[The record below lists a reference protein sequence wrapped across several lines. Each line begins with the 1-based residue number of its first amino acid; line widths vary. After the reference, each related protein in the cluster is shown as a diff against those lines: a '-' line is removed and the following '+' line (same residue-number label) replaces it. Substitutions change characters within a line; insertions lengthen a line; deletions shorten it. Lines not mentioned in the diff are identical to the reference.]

1 MDHQEKIKDR
11 EAQLRQKETECRKL
25 RQQLKNMRKQFKLK
39 VTDHAMV
46 RYMERCYN
54 ISLQHVEEELITPD
68 VQKYYKEFG
77 DGTYPTGLG
86 STQVVIKQGA
96 IVTVIN

>member
-1 MDHQEKIKDR
+1 MPHQEKIKDK
-11 EAQLRQKETECRKL
+11 EALLRQKETECRKL

-46 RYMERCYN
+46 RYMERHYN
-54 ISLQHVEEELITPD
+54 INMAHVEEELITPD
-68 VQKYYKEFG
+68 VVKFYKELG

-86 STQVVIKQGA
+86 ATRVVIENGV